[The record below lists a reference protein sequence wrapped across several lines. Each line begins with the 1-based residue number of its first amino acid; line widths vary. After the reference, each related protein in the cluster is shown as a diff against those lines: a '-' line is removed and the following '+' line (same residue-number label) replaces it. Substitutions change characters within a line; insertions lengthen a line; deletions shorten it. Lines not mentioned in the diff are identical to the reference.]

1 MNFKLNRKISR
12 VILFILAVLAILSWT
27 AVFASGDNELH
38 IYFYDVGQGD
48 AIYIR
53 TPAGQDILID
63 GGPDSTILTK
73 LGQDMPFYDRKIELI
88 INTHPHADHITGL
101 IEVLKR
107 YEVDQILSTGVEH
120 TTATFGKWKDTIQ
133 EKDIPLK
140 MAQVGQK
147 IKLGQASMYVL
158 YPKNRLAGKEVKNLN
173 DTSVVSRLIYGRN
186 SALFTGDVEIEA
198 EQDLLGSLV
207 HLKSNILKVGHQ
219 GSKTSTSKTFLEVV
233 DPEYAIISV
242 GENKYVHPS
251 EEILERLKNTELFR
265 TDLDG
270 DVECVLDGREISCQ
284 GS

>member
-1 MNFKLNRKISR
+1 
-12 VILFILAVLAILSWT
+12 
-27 AVFASGDNELH
+27 
-38 IYFYDVGQGD
+38 
-48 AIYIR
+48 
-53 TPAGQDILID
+53 
-63 GGPDSTILTK
+63 
-73 LGQDMPFYDRKIELI
+73 
-88 INTHPHADHITGL
+88 
-101 IEVLKR
+101 
-107 YEVDQILSTGVEH
+107 
-120 TTATFGKWKDTIQ
+120 
-133 EKDIPLK
+133 
-140 MAQVGQK
+140 
-147 IKLGQASMYVL
+147 MYVL
-158 YPKNRLAGKEVKNLN
+158 YPRDRLAGKEVKDLN

-186 SALFTGDVEIEA
+186 SALFTGDVEIEV